1 MNINLRLLCAAVAL
15 ALLSQGSISSAE
27 TMEAASFGSARIA
40 APSGA
45 PLNFVA
51 LFSDES
57 GWNVD
62 DDRALTEIARDGA
75 LAVGV
80 DTKVYLQ
87 NLRANRN
94 AVRPADCV
102 DFFQDIE
109 DLSRQ
114 VQARHPSP
122 FYNLPIVA
130 GLGEGG
136 AIAYAALAQA
146 PIATLSAA
154 TSLDPTPTLD
164 ISRSLCRLD
173 SFALEASGARRL
185 GSVTAL
191 HGAWRAAFD
200 EASPPMAR
208 ASVEA
213 LARDGVPVEITPM
226 TGTASRA
233 NLVTLVKR
241 HMEAAATRGVDSLP
255 LVELPA
261 ERPSRVMVVL
271 VSGDG
276 GWRDLD
282 KTIGE
287 KLQALGVPVVG
298 WDSLRYFWSR
308 KTPEQ
313 TTADLTAILA
323 AYGAKWRADKV
334 ALIGYSF
341 GADVLPVVYNM
352 LPAAYR
358 ERVAMISLLG
368 LEPKA
373 DWEIRMAGWFG
384 APPSEAATPL
394 APEFAKIPGELIQ
407 CYYGA
412 EEKDPGCL
420 DLADKRTELI
430 RTPGA
435 HHFGYDYD
443 AISKDILDGLRKR
456 SAF

>member
-1 MNINLRLLCAAVAL
+1 MNRNLRLLCCAAAL
-15 ALLSQGSISSAE
+15 ALWSQGSTSSAE
-27 TMEAASFGSARIA
+27 TIDAASFGSARIDV
-40 APSGA
+40 PSGA
-45 PLNFVA
+45 PLSFVA
-51 LFSDES
+51 LFSDET
-57 GWNVD
+57 GWNAD
-62 DDRALTEIARDGA
+62 DDHALAEIARNGA
-75 LAVGV
+75 LAIGI

-87 NLRANRN
+87 NLQANRK
-94 AVRPADCV
+94 AVRQADCV

-114 VQARHPSP
+114 VQARYPSP
-122 FYNLPIVA
+122 FYNLPIAA

-154 TSLDPTPTLD
+154 ISVNPTPTLE

-173 SFALEASGARRL
+173 SFALDANGARKL

-191 HGAWRAAFD
+191 HGAWQAAFD
-200 EASPPMAR
+200 GAAQPMAR

-213 LARDGVPVEITPM
+213 LARGGVPVEITPM
-226 TGTASRA
+226 TGTDSRA
-233 NLVTLVKR
+233 NLAALVER
-241 HMEAAATRGVDSLP
+241 YMGAAAKRGVDTLP
-255 LVELPA
+255 LVELPSD
-261 ERPSRVMVVL
+261 RPSRVMVVF

-323 AYGAKWRADKV
+323 AYGAKWHADKV
-334 ALIGYSF
+334 ALVGYSF

-373 DWEIRMAGWFG
+373 DWEIHVADGSARRPAKRRRRWRRNSPGFR
-384 APPSEAATPL
+384 PDLSNATTAL
-394 APEFAKIPGELIQ
+394 
-407 CYYGA
+407 
-412 EEKDPGCL
+412 
-420 DLADKRTELI
+420 KRQTPAVATS
-430 RTPGA
+430 RTRRW
-435 HHFGYDYD
+435 
-443 AISKDILDGLRKR
+443 K
-456 SAF
+456 